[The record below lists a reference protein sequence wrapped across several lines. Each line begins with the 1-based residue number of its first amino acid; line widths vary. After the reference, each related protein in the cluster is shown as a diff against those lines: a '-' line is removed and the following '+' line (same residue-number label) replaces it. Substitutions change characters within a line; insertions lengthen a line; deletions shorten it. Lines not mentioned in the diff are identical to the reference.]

1 MSSHGLSLNRHLN
14 HSRNRVRQARQ
25 VSRDDRGHDPAVT
38 FPAQVAGAAEEDKP
52 GSVFIVGRR
61 PPLKNF
67 PLVWQWLG
75 MLVYK
80 RLLWSGID
88 YGGVFHTE
96 AEARYAASEY
106 GGFYME
112 APWSSCLPPVT
123 CQFGSHDFTLSENSI
138 EYRRRMFPFV
148 AVHRSTL
155 SKVVYFEEQ
164 LDKFQERLDA
174 FERRLVDHQCAA

>member
-1 MSSHGLSLNRHLN
+1 MNSLSLSRRLN
-14 HSRNRVRQARQ
+14 HSRSRIHQGRVNRNQALDQ
-25 VSRDDRGHDPAVT
+25 GVT
-38 FPAQVAGAAEEDKP
+38 FQAQEKAVEAAEGDKTP
-52 GSVFIVGRR
+52 SVYIVGRR
-61 PPLKNF
+61 PPLAQF
-67 PLVWQWLG
+67 PRIWQWLG

-106 GGFYME
+106 GGFYMQ

-123 CQFGSHDFTLSENSI
+123 CQYGSHDFPLSENSI

-148 AVHRSTL
+148 AVHRITL
-155 SKVVYFEEQ
+155 AKVVHFEEQ

-174 FERRLVDHQCAA
+174 FERKLVDQQCAA

>member
-1 MSSHGLSLNRHLN
+1 MSSLSLTRHLN
-14 HSRNRVRQARQ
+14 QSRSRLRNSRASRHQGREKAATSQAQ
-25 VSRDDRGHDPAVT
+25 DAV
-38 FPAQVAGAAEEDKP
+38 QEAADN

-61 PPLKNF
+61 PPLSDF
-67 PLVWQWLG
+67 PRIWQWLG

-80 RLLWSGID
+80 RLLWTGID

-123 CQFGSHDFTLSENSI
+123 CQYGNHDFPLSENSI
-138 EYRRRMFPFV
+138 EYRRRVFPFI
-148 AVHRSTL
+148 AVHRNTL
-155 SKVVYFEEQ
+155 AKLVHFEEQ